1 MTIHTPGPWT
11 ITEEPKYHWLAGP
24 GAGNPSLTA
33 VDAIDPADGKLFEV
47 CAVWGINGSDED
59 SPMARANAR
68 LIAASPELLE
78 ALKKIVFAAGGC
90 DQFVVF
96 QRIAE
101 AAIAKA
107 EGR

>member
-1 MTIHTPGPWT
+1 MTTTHTPGPWKVCHE
-11 ITEEPKYHWLAGP
+11 IAQGAKGCPHRLSIEGIRP
-24 GAGNPSLTA
+24 G
-33 VDAIDPADGKLFEV
+33 EV
-47 CAVWGINGSDED
+47 VARMATHSNGANLEA
-59 SPMARANAR
+59 MKANAT

-107 EGR
+107 EGC